1 MQVNKGFIMGMTD
14 DEEVESSE
22 ENKYSFLANEEFSA
36 EGIDFSDPAALL
48 KRQKAILEA
57 IHKHQNS
64 EQFEPLRI
72 LSKKVGIWVLILC
85 HGGKFVLQVFQ
96 GSKQILHRSDSKYV
110 CRKKQGGRQLNKDKC
125 ANIMSSV
132 GSQMRR

>member
-1 MQVNKGFIMGMTD
+1 MGMTD
-14 DEEVESSE
+14 DEEEEGSSE

-72 LSKKVGIWVLILC
+72 LNQSIGTWVLILC
-85 HGGKFVLQVFQ
+85 HGGKFVLQV
-96 GSKQILHRSDSKYV
+96 Y
-110 CRKKQGGRQLNKDKC
+110 
-125 ANIMSSV
+125 
-132 GSQMRR
+132 

>member
-1 MQVNKGFIMGMTD
+1 MTD
-14 DEEVESSE
+14 DEEEESTE

-72 LSKKVGIWVLILC
+72 LNKRVGIWILILC

-96 GSKQILHRSDSKYV
+96 ASKQILHRSDSKYV